1 MSYLRFTTE
10 QQAQERNIVE
20 AIRRACDMVTT
31 RYWWPMVQD
40 GSDYLLMVGD
50 GNGLSDI
57 ELTQMKDEIQ

>member
-1 MSYLRFTTE
+1 MILRFETE
-10 QQAQERNIVE
+10 TEAVNRNMFE
-20 AIRRACDMVTT
+20 AIKRGCDMVTT

-57 ELTQMKDEIQ
+57 ELTQMEDEI